1 MTILQALMQIHPN
14 SVFSFAGGGGKSTLI
29 YLLAQELSALR
40 YRVLV
45 TTTTMIYHPNVKR
58 RPCDRLIVSS
68 METLIQ
74 EARTVKPG
82 SITVA
87 ARQKAEYTGE
97 HKLKGFLPE
106 EIDMLYSADIF
117 DIILVEAD
125 GARHLSIKA
134 PGEREPVIPLST
146 SITFGII
153 GLDTMGSV
161 ITKETVF
168 RMKEFCTITGK
179 HEGETVDRSALV
191 NLIQSEK
198 GLFKSSPQQAQ
209 KIVVF
214 NKADNDE
221 IVQTGI
227 ETAAY
232 ILEKASLPDRIFI
245 TAGQKPG
252 TEGPVRAI
260 LNAE

>member
-1 MTILQALMQIHPN
+1 LTFLQALNHRHPH

-29 YLLAQELSALR
+29 YLLAQELSTLR

-45 TTTTMIYHPNVKR
+45 TTTTMIYHPDVKR
-58 RPCDRLIVSS
+58 RPYDRLIVSS
-68 METLIQ
+68 METILQ
-74 EARTVKPG
+74 EASAVKPG
-82 SITVA
+82 SIIVA
-87 ARQKAEYTGE
+87 AREKAEYPGE
-97 HKLKGFLPE
+97 HKLKGFLPK
-106 EIDMLYSADIF
+106 EIDTLYSADIF

-125 GARHLSIKA
+125 GAKHLSIKA
-134 PGEREPVIPLST
+134 PGESEPVIPLST

-153 GLDTMGSV
+153 GLDAMGSI
-161 ITKETVF
+161 ITQKTVF
-168 RMKEFCTITGK
+168 RTKEFCTLTGK

-191 NLIQSEK
+191 NLIQSGK
-198 GLFKSSPQQAQ
+198 GLFKNSPQQAQ
-209 KIVVF
+209 KIVVL

-221 IVQTGI
+221 IVQKGI

-232 ILEKASLPDRIFI
+232 ILKKASLPDRIFI

-252 TEGPVRAI
+252 TEGPVRAL